1 MSGAANKVVNNK
13 NLEAAS
19 SVMRALTHPI
29 RLKLISFIDQNRKI
43 NVNKIYK
50 ALKMEQSV
58 ASQHLRILRDEK
70 LVKAERKGK
79 FIFYTV
85 NYQRLETIINAID
98 RFLASE

>member
-1 MSGAANKVVNNK
+1 MSGVAQKLVGNK
-13 NLEAAS
+13 NLEGAS
-19 SVMRALTHPI
+19 AVMRALTHPI
-29 RLKLISFIDQNRKI
+29 RLKLIGFIDQNKRI

-70 LVKAERKGK
+70 LVKAERNGK

-85 NYQRLETIINAID
+85 NYQKLETIVTAINK
-98 RFLASE
+98 FLSS